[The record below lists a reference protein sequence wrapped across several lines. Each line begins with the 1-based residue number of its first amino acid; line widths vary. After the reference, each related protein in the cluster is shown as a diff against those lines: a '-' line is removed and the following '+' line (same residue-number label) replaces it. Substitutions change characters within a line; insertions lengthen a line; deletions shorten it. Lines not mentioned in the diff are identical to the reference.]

1 MSHYDN
7 LFGDVDEFGNENDGR
22 IPSEDEGQLDA
33 DGDGDDNGTT
43 PSGDGKPVKVE
54 PKQRIIRNPRNTLNL
69 QRLTGPRG
77 IVELESFF
85 KGIKFRGKG
94 HEADDLDSIL
104 KRMQHW
110 AHRMYPKYNLDDSLR
125 TIERLGR
132 KKQLHTYMNKYR
144 LGMLDPVVSNDAD
157 DEEDAPLS
165 YESNAAFNQPLD
177 PLDSMI
183 EEQLAI
189 SRAANT
195 SGVADL
201 SVSECNF
208 DAVRDES
215 MRTPVPPTPPPPKE
229 TSPAMTE
236 EMRAKIAANRLKAL
250 EIRKA
255 KMAAAAAASTGGTT
269 GVEGDASQSAEV
281 TRDQTQ
287 A

>member
-1 MSHYDN
+1 MSHYDS
-7 LFGDVDEFGNENDGR
+7 LFGDGDEVGNENDGR
-22 IPSEDEGQLDA
+22 ILSEDEGQLDN
-33 DGDGDDNGTT
+33 DGDGGEDNEAG
-43 PSGDGKPVKVE
+43 PSGDGKPVKLE
-54 PKQRIIRNPRNTLNL
+54 PKQRTVRNPRNTLNIA
-69 QRLTGPRG
+69 RLCGPRG
-77 IVELESFF
+77 IADLETYF

-94 HEADDLDSIL
+94 HEAEDLDAIM

-110 AHRMYPKYNLDDSLR
+110 AHRMYPKYNLDDCLR
-125 TIERLGR
+125 TIERHGR
-132 KKQLHTYMNKYR
+132 KKEMQTYMNKYR
-144 LGMLDPVVSNDAD
+144 LGMLDPVVTNDAD
-157 DEEDAPLS
+157 DEDGDDNAGGLA
-165 YESNAAFNQPLD
+165 YESNAAFNQQLD

-215 MRTPVPPTPPPPKE
+215 MRTPVPPTTTTKE
-229 TSPAMTE
+229 PSPAMTE

-255 KMAAAAAASTGGTT
+255 KMAAAAAAA
-269 GVEGDASQSAEV
+269 VSQAVVDV
-281 TRDQTQ
+281 TRNETE
-287 A
+287 AV